1 MLSEYRDKSNS
12 PVTFVTHKRFAVVLS
27 TRRPGLL
34 GPVGRRPII
43 ANPKLKFNPGSFFFF
58 SKAFYWIISSFLFRA
73 SNHQIVDKKNKTE
86 FSLSSHI

>member
-1 MLSEYRDKSNS
+1 MSIATKVIALSRLSHTN
-12 PVTFVTHKRFAVVLS
+12 VLPSFFS

-43 ANPKLKFNPGSFFFF
+43 AKPKLKFNPGSFFFF

-73 SNHQIVDKKNKTE
+73 SNHQIVDKQNKTE